1 MYSLE
6 TPHVKW
12 MLPGATNANYEIF
25 GGTFLNDGPQPC
37 TTLGG
42 AARISNRMLI
52 PNSFVHFDSQDGD
65 IDGFMGYMLTRT
77 PIGKR
82 SEEDEANYWTIII
95 DANNF
100 SGPVMF
106 MTAWFWDQR
115 INWHPKSVSWSD
127 PRALIAYI
135 AQGFEG
141 SIGTMVLTQ
150 PDGQKWIK
158 TNQVQFPRDKGSET
172 TTLFTGHSQ
181 FHTDWATDAM
191 EPMLSGKGSQESQTV
206 AHVLQSYQTKRLKPE
221 CKLPEESPSWS
232 LETDETEDE
241 PETEI
246 IGFGVG
252 DKVPTEEEFLEASND
267 ASCHNRLSLDI
278 DKLSCDDSWCRTT
291 KYIKQQMNQGKT
303 YSPVTT
309 KEVPQ
314 SIRKALNLLKFKPT
328 RQNDGRY
335 LGPPDETEKVCFD
348 TPGPAD
354 PRLYCTRTQSG
365 TWIGFK
371 WYRFVDQPELN
382 QVFASIENK
391 SERDAARCFMQAR
404 IERLHE
410 AQNSDSGESIPRW
423 FDAPQGAEEL
433 PKEKVNIDP
442 ALLLSPPLGLEKGFV
457 PIPIYERNRE
467 MPQNCEVFVGN
478 ATNEPKPLR
487 KDYYDGHAWEWGD
500 YQQEV
505 CPANPESGG
514 EYSYPGKIFGYHPSS
529 DQSARTG
536 YLVPTRSE
544 VKLDAAI
551 MCGLFSDP

>member
-1 MYSLE
+1 
-6 TPHVKW
+6 

-25 GGTFLNDGPQPC
+25 GGTFLNDRPQPC

-100 SGPVMF
+100 SGPVMY

-158 TNQVQFPRDKGSET
+158 TNEVQFPRDNGSET

-181 FHTDWATDAM
+181 FHTDWASKAM
-191 EPMLSGKGSQESQTV
+191 EPMLSGTGSSNKQTV
-206 AHVLQSYQTKRLKPE
+206 AHVLETYQKKRLKPD
-221 CKLPEESPSWS
+221 CLSPEEYSRWS

-246 IGFGVG
+246 IGFGIG
-252 DKVPTEEEFLEASND
+252 DELPAEGDYLDTSNE
-267 ASCHNRLSLDI
+267 ASCHTRLSLDT

-291 KYIKQQMNQGKT
+291 KYIYQKKQGKD
-303 YSPVTT
+303 YSPLTT
-309 KEVPQ
+309 KEVPKDT
-314 SIRKALNLLKFKPT
+314 RRALDLLDFEPT

-335 LGPPDETEKVCFD
+335 LGPPDKTEKVCFNK
-348 TPGPAD
+348 PGPAD
-354 PRLYCTRTQSG
+354 SRLYCTRTQSG

-382 QVFASIENK
+382 QVFASIKKK
-391 SERDAARCFMQAR
+391 SERDEARCFMQAR
-404 IERLHE
+404 IERLHD
-410 AQNSDSGESIPRW
+410 AQNADSGGSIPRW

-433 PKEKVNIDP
+433 PKEKVSIDP
-442 ALLLSPPLGLEKGFV
+442 ALLLTPPVGMEKGFV
-457 PIPIYERNRE
+457 PIPVFERNRE
-467 MPQNCEVFVGN
+467 MPDNCDVFVGDV
-478 ATNEPKPLR
+478 TSEPNPLP
-487 KDYYDGHAWEWGD
+487 KDYYEDYAWEYGG
-500 YQQEV
+500 YEV
-505 CPANPESGG
+505 EICPANPESGG
-514 EYSYPGKIFGYHPSS
+514 EYSYPGTIFGYHPSS

-536 YLVPTRSE
+536 YLVPTRDE
-544 VKLDAAI
+544 VKLDKAI
-551 MCGLFSDP
+551 TCGLPSDP